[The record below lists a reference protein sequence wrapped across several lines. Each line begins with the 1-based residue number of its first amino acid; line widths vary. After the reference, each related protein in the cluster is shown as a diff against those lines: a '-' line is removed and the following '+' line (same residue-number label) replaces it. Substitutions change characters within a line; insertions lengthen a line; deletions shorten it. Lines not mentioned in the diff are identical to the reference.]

1 MSRASPR
8 PHAARLRSHRSIPRR
23 RHRAVS
29 VRASTPDVEIIHR
42 STLHT
47 RLERSLSL
55 VVARDAARELY
66 RIDVVLASDAN
77 GAAPSAR
84 AVGTLRV
91 HFGLTRESGREWMCP
106 PETPADGTY
115 DEKTGATRVP
125 FDASTLRATIEV
137 PEYVAPASVEFV
149 LYDEATETYDAA
161 SGTTGGAFSV
171 PVGVG
176 RGHARELGASV
187 LTRDR
192 GANTGEFNVAILSR
206 HATACALVLQYGENT
221 LEFALNP
228 NSHRTGSVWHVSVPF
243 GGVNDLL
250 HAPTRED
257 DVTYGFRFEGDPEGR
272 GGSRFFPAQVLFDPR
287 AIELRT
293 PLSEMEEPTPTPRYM
308 GSLAAVLERCDA
320 ASSGGSSA
328 DVWTSSPT
336 SSGRQTVAIDADVS
350 TLTSEGTLAAAVAEL
365 KRLRSTMYFNAVAL
379 APIQARSA
387 DGRADS
393 PVSFFAIDP
402 RFGSRADLGA
412 FVREMKAISVDVWM
426 RFVLT
431 HTGEGT
437 DASPKSE
444 SLRGVDA
451 ASYFQLG
458 ASGGLEPAGPP
469 LTTALNPCSVPTM
482 ALLTDALRTFALHD
496 GIDSFIIETG
506 GGIVRG
512 PLGRSPLLE
521 KLSHDAV
528 VGNAPQRLWLT
539 PSADECG
546 KMPSWGVI
554 GEINAKYART
564 VERFFRGS
572 PGTLN
577 DMSLSLSGSPD
588 IFRALRDARH
598 GMNVLAPKPKVAGPA
613 PAAMTATPT
622 MDDRVARAELATLFT
637 SVGGVLLDVRLL
649 DSKTLPL
656 ARELAAFRVEYQ
668 HAFDADVAVGSAQWF
683 DLFTNSAPSFT
694 DPGAPPALACL
705 RRDASGGGR
714 DVWIAYNGTN
724 GDVATNLP
732 TPPPGRAWIHRID
745 TSTASHVPTPCVSRS
760 HVVPSR
766 SVSVCA
772 LE

>member
-1 MSRASPR
+1 MSRASPTFASTR
-8 PHAARLRSHRSIPRR
+8 VRSNRSVAPRR
-23 RHRAVS
+23 RTRDVS
-29 VRASTPDVEIIHR
+29 VRATASDIIHR

-55 VVARDAARELY
+55 VVERDAARELY
-66 RIDVVLASDAN
+66 RIGIALVSDAN
-77 GAAPSAR
+77 GAAPTERSTR
-84 AVGTLRV
+84 TLRV
-91 HFGLTRESGREWMCP
+91 HFGLTRESAREWLCL
-106 PETPADGTY
+106 PETPEHATY
-115 DEKTGATRVP
+115 DENTGATRVA

-149 LYDEATETYDAA
+149 LYDEATEEYDAPGGNA
-161 SGTTGGAFSV
+161 TGAFSA

-176 RGHARELGASV
+176 LGHARELGASV

-192 GANTGEFNVAILSR
+192 SANTGEFNVAIMSR
-206 HATACALVLQYGENT
+206 HATACTLVLQYGENT
-221 LEFALNP
+221 LEFALNS

-243 GGVNDLL
+243 GGSNDVL

-287 AIELRT
+287 AIELRA
-293 PLSEMEEPTPTPRYM
+293 PLSAMEEPTPTPRYM
-308 GSLAAVLERCDA
+308 GSLAAVLERSDA
-320 ASSGGSSA
+320 ASMGASLADTWAPTPSG
-328 DVWTSSPT
+328 
-336 SSGRQTVAIDADVS
+336 QTVAVDADMS
-350 TLTSEGTLAAAVAEL
+350 TLTNEGTLAAAAAEL
-365 KRLRSTMYFNAVAL
+365 KRLRSTMYFNTVLL

-402 RFGSRADLGA
+402 RFGSRAELRA
-412 FVREMKAISVDVWM
+412 FVREMKAIGVDVWM

-437 DASPKSE
+437 DASPRSE

-469 LTTALNPCSVPTM
+469 LTTALNPCSAPTM
-482 ALLTDALRTFALHD
+482 ALLTEALRSFALHD
-496 GIDSFIIETG
+496 GIESFIIETG

-521 KLSHDAV
+521 KLAHDAV
-528 VGNAPQRLWLT
+528 LGNAPKRLWLT

-554 GEINAKYART
+554 GEINSKYART
-564 VERFFRGS
+564 VDRFFRGS

-577 DMSLSLSGSPD
+577 DMSLCLSGSPD
-588 IFRALRDARH
+588 VFRSLRDARH
-598 GMNVLAPKPKVAGPA
+598 GMNILSPKPMAAA
-613 PAAMTATPT
+613 PATAASTSAPT
-622 MDDRVARAELATLFT
+622 MHDRVTLAELATLFT
-637 SVGGVLLDVRLL
+637 SAGGILLDARLV

-656 ARELAAFRVEYQ
+656 ARELAEFRVEFQ
-668 HAFDADVAVGSAQWF
+668 HAFDADVAVGDAQWF
-683 DLFTNSAPSFT
+683 DLFTNEAPDFT
-694 DPGAPPALACL
+694 DPGAPPAIACL

-732 TPPPGRAWIHRID
+732 TPPAGRTWVHRFD
-745 TSTASHVPTPCVSRS
+745 TSHWSHVPSPCVSRS